1 MNRSLPNLI
10 LMGLRGSGKS
20 TIARVLSERLGIP
33 SVDLDARVLESFGG
47 GSVSDVWRS
56 RGERAFRAAEAECL
70 REALRAPRP
79 KILALGGGAPTAPG
93 AADLLRR
100 AVAQDGDVLV
110 YLRAQP
116 ETLRRRLEA
125 VAGDDRP
132 SLTGLGTLTEIES
145 VFAARDAQYVALASM
160 VVQVDLLDTAA
171 AADRVAAG
179 YAPASA

>member
-70 REALRAPRP
+70 RAALQAPP
-79 KILALGGGAPTAPG
+79 KDPRVGGGAWTAPG
-93 AADLLRR
+93 LLTCRARR
-100 AVAQDGDVLV
+100 AG
-110 YLRAQP
+110 
-116 ETLRRRLEA
+116 RRC
-125 VAGDDRP
+125 AGV
-132 SLTGLGTLTEIES
+132 S
-145 VFAARDAQYVALASM
+145 
-160 VVQVDLLDTAA
+160 
-171 AADRVAAG
+171 
-179 YAPASA
+179 